1 MQLVP
6 QINSPISLSGNL
18 GIYTIVVIEFL
29 KKKSKIQKKREG
41 ERREKEEDYKIIF
54 AFAFYLFLKSPFDFV
69 SGRRYVTS
77 VT

>member
-29 KKKSKIQKKREG
+29 KKKSKIQKKKR
-41 ERREKEEDYKIIF
+41 RREKRE
-54 AFAFYLFLKSPFDFV
+54 
-69 SGRRYVTS
+69 GRRL
-77 VT
+77 